1 MKGFDARFWSA
12 LEPPFAHVILLS
24 VRSRMKIA
32 KCSFWIYSGIMR
44 KERSIAV
51 GFLKKIQYNSP
62 VVLTF
67 ALLSAV
73 ALLLNWITGGAAN
86 RLLFSVYPCSWAD
99 PLGYIR
105 LFGHVLGHAGFDHYA
120 GNMILFLLLGPILE
134 EKYGS
139 RNLLLMI
146 AVVAL
151 ITGLADVLFMR
162 VILLGASGVVFM
174 AIILAS
180 MVSGDKGRI
189 PLTFLIVVCVY
200 LGKEIADGILAQD
213 GISHLTHIISGLCG
227 GGFGLFFNRCCRL
240 AGSHTGGK
248 LHF

>member
-1 MKGFDARFWSA
+1 MALGFFKR
-12 LEPPFAHVILLS
+12 
-24 VRSRMKIA
+24 
-32 KCSFWIYSGIMR
+32 
-44 KERSIAV
+44 
-51 GFLKKIQYNSP
+51 IQYNSP

-67 ALLSAV
+67 VLLSFV
-73 ALLLNWITGGAAN
+73 ALLLDWITGGAAN

-105 LFGHVLGHAGFDHYA
+105 LFGYVLGHVSFDHYA

-139 RNLLLMI
+139 KNLLLMI
-146 AVVAL
+146 AAVAL
-151 ITGLADVLFMR
+151 ITGLVDVLFMH

-180 MVSGDKGRI
+180 VVSADKGRI

-200 LGKEIADGILAQD
+200 IGKEIVDGILVLD
-213 GISHLTHIISGLCG
+213 GVSHMAHIIGGLCG
-227 GGFGLFFNRCCRL
+227 GGFGWFFNSRCKQI
-240 AGSHTGGK
+240 GSHI
-248 LHF
+248 

>member
-1 MKGFDARFWSA
+1 MALGFFKR
-12 LEPPFAHVILLS
+12 
-24 VRSRMKIA
+24 
-32 KCSFWIYSGIMR
+32 
-44 KERSIAV
+44 
-51 GFLKKIQYNSP
+51 IQYNSP

-67 ALLSAV
+67 VLLSFV
-73 ALLLNWITGGAAN
+73 ALLLDWITGGAAN

-105 LFGHVLGHAGFDHYA
+105 LFGYVLGHVSFDHCA

-139 RNLLLMI
+139 KNLLLMI
-146 AVVAL
+146 AAVAL
-151 ITGLADVLFMR
+151 ITGLADVLFMH

-180 MVSGDKGRI
+180 VVSADKGRI

-200 LGKEIADGILAQD
+200 IGKEIADGILVQD
-213 GISHLTHIISGLCG
+213 GVSHMAHIIGGLCG
-227 GGFGLFFNRCCRL
+227 GGFGWFFNSR
-240 AGSHTGGK
+240 
-248 LHF
+248 